1 MKITSKKTLTIA
13 VISIV
18 VCLTLIVGGT
28 LAWFTDAANLIGN
41 NVGAGTLKIS
51 TYYADYDN
59 AKSGDWTAFEE
70 NSDPIFGDIEWEP
83 GYMALKFI
91 KIENTGSL
99 AFEWTLDVVRSA
111 NQSASIL
118 PNAIDVYCKTYSES
132 ELSTLQLTKSDVLAY
147 QNKTALADVLSS
159 NTGVISGGLIASNS
173 SVVPAASKLEAKG
186 SVVVCVA
193 LYMQE
198 EAGNEYKKVTD
209 MFDIVVNAKQYASE
223 SDAFGKDYDA
233 SVDEPDYSDYGV
245 PSSPVKEEVVL
256 HYDMTNY
263 GTTLLLDMSG
273 YGNHGKMHSISEDD
287 FYTNGDDKI
296 LKLTGSDGS
305 YIDIPLSAVDNLDW
319 EDGFTVEMTFIPKT
333 AQNQFLWTLGTG
345 NQTNYIRINSAS
357 IGAGNFQATFKTDGT
372 DLEWWIG
379 SEKKLSSTDFSVATV
394 TYDPNSDTLIAYING
409 ETTGYVEVG
418 DQNLSSV
425 FAGNGNDIL
434 GYIAKSNWS
443 DPYADATVTD
453 FKIYNRTLDADD
465 IVDNY
470 AIFTAQQALRVE
482 LANVTIPE
490 YSYDAITL
498 YSSDVYEID
507 WTSSV
512 GSLLS
517 ENTLSCTDADTAV
530 TLTAVLTDPNTRA
543 SVTVSYDVLMVAAG
557 DAGRVNFVANY
568 FDLGVTHTTEDIAL
582 LSSFDGV
589 TITWTGDDTI
599 ASNGKIRRG
608 STNRKSTLRATFTYN
623 GESTEK
629 EYSVTVIGKSNYTL
643 CTYIAYYEPNM
654 GSEFAEYPSGHYVD
668 NARTDVM
675 YYAVSEDGVNYTG
688 LNNDKPVLY
697 PETGSPNYGVPFEY
711 QLGSPN
717 VFRKADGTY
726 GAIASNNNA
735 KNYVLVWNS
744 TDLIS
749 FTNQH
754 ELILNNSGIAVMNP
768 TVKYDNA
775 TKLYGIYWEG
785 GDGNSYVSYTAD
797 FKTVTKTE
805 QTTYTKSAFSG
816 NLPVYAD
823 STQATVFELSA
834 DEYNAIM
841 RKYGEIKSIAIS
853 DIPTVEVSY
862 GEEVTLPEYVTVEY
876 NDGSTKNMAVEWD
889 TSGIDLSNLAKG
901 TYTVNG
907 TVKNNS
913 FSSTEPLAYYR
924 ADPQVNYI
932 EKDGKYYFTSSYMQG
947 DLENAYRYVIL
958 RSADTIEGLSDAEH
972 CEEVI
977 VWSEYREGDC
987 KPWYWA
993 PEIHYFDNKYNIICL
1008 STYTGTDSLEGWRM
1022 TILSCDGSDD
1032 PMDPDNWYLRG
1043 LVNPDSSDK
1052 YPGAFDTTFFKY
1064 NGQCYY
1070 VSPVDAGIWIATFDE
1085 DDPLNFTSNLVKI
1098 STSSYAWEYNV
1109 GSNHQY
1115 VEEASYVIIRD
1126 GKIYITYAGSTVDMH
1141 YCIGLLYA
1149 DLDDDLLDPESWHK
1163 YPLPILTTQD
1173 LTTTITEPTF
1183 NADGTLNTEGEY
1195 QGTFGPGHNS
1205 ITYDELGNAICIYHA
1220 RRWQDNYVGEGAKY
1234 GLGDPG
1240 RHAFATNVHFGYDG
1254 IPIMNMTDEQQLADS
1269 LKSVSVTVTV
1279 K

>member
-1 MKITSKKTLTIA
+1 MKKISKKTTIIA
-13 VISIV
+13 IISIV
-18 VCLTLIVGGT
+18 TCLVLAIGGT
-28 LAWFTDAANLIGN
+28 IAWFTDASNLIGN
-41 NVGAGTLKIS
+41 NVGAGTLKVNS
-51 TYYADYDN
+51 YYADYED
-59 AKSGDWTAFEE
+59 AKSGDWTKLDESAD
-70 NSDPIFGDIEWEP
+70 SIFGDIEWEP

-91 KIENTGSL
+91 KIENAGSL
-99 AFEWTLDVVRSA
+99 AFEWTLDVVRSEGQETTA
-111 NQSASIL
+111 L
-118 PNAIDVYCKTYSES
+118 HEAIDVYYKVYSES
-132 ELSTLQLTKSDVLAY
+132 ELKTLNLTKADVLAY
-147 QNKTALADVLSS
+147 TGKVNLSDVLKSVS
-159 NTGVISGGLIASNS
+159 GVVSGGLLPSDS
-173 SVVPAASKLEAKG
+173 SIVPVSSKNEAKG
-186 SVVVCVA
+186 SAIVCIA
-193 LYMQE
+193 LHMRE
-198 EAGNEYKKVTD
+198 EAGNEYKKVSD
-209 MFDIVVNAKQYASE
+209 MFDVVINATQYASE
-223 SDAFGKDYDA
+223 SDAFGNDYD
-233 SVDEPDYSDYGV
+233 SDIKEVDYSAYGV
-245 PSSPVKEEVVL
+245 PSSPVDEEVVL

-273 YGNHGKMHSISEDD
+273 YGNHGKMHTLSEDD

-296 LKLTGSDGS
+296 LQLPGTG
-305 YIDIPLSAVDNLDW
+305 YIDIPLSVTDNLDW
-319 EDGFTVEMTFIPKT
+319 EDGFSVEMTFIPKT

-345 NQTNYIRINSAS
+345 HQTNYIRINSAS
-357 IGAGNFQATFKTDGT
+357 IGSGNFQATFKTDGT

-394 TYDPNSDTLIAYING
+394 TYAPNSDTLIAYING
-409 ETTGYVEVG
+409 ETTGYIAVG

-425 FAGNGNDIL
+425 FAGNGSDIL

-453 FKIYNRTLDADD
+453 FKLYNVTLDEDEIA
-465 IVDNY
+465 DNY
-470 AIFTAQQALRVE
+470 EIFTAQQALREE
-482 LANVTIPE
+482 LKNFTIPE

-498 YSSDVYEID
+498 YSSDKYEVD

-517 ENTLSCTDADTAV
+517 GNTLSCTDENTAV

-543 SVTVSYDVLMVAAG
+543 SIKVSYDIIMVAAG
-557 DAGRVNFVANY
+557 DAGRVNFVSDY
-568 FDLGVTHTTEDIAL
+568 FDLGLTHTTEDIAL

-589 TITWTGDDTI
+589 MITWTGDDTI
-599 ASNGKIRRG
+599 ASNGKITRG
-608 STNRKSTLRATFTYN
+608 STNRKSTLRAIFTYN

-629 EYSVTVIGKSNYTL
+629 EYSVTVIGKSDYKL

-675 YYAVSEDGVNYTG
+675 YYAVSSDGTNYTG
-688 LNNDKPVLY
+688 LNNNKPVLY
-697 PETGSPNYGVPFEY
+697 PETDSPTHGVAFEY

-744 TDLIS
+744 EDLIY

-754 ELILNNSGIAVMNP
+754 ELVLNNANIAVKNP
-768 TVKYDNA
+768 TVEYDNA
-775 TKLYGIYWEG
+775 TKLYAIYWEG
-785 GDGNSYVSYTAD
+785 GDGNSYVSYTPD
-797 FKTVTKTE
+797 FKTVTLTE
-805 QTTYTKSAFSG
+805 QTQYSKPAFTG
-816 NLPVYAD
+816 TLPVYAD

-841 RKYGEIKSIAIS
+841 RKYGEIKSVAIS

-977 VWSEYREGDC
+977 IWSEYREGDC

-1032 PMDPDNWYLRG
+1032 PMDPDNWYLTG
-1043 LVNPDSSDK
+1043 LVNPDSTGQ

-1064 NGQCYY
+1064 NGQCYF

-1126 GKIYITYAGSTVDMH
+1126 GKIYITYAASTVDMH

-1149 DLDDDLLDPESWHK
+1149 DLNDDLLDPESWHK

-1183 NADGTLNTEGEY
+1183 YADGTLNTEGEY

-1220 RRWQDNYVGEGAKY
+1220 RRWQDSYVEEGAKY

-1240 RHAFATNVHFGYDG
+1240 RHAFAVNVNWSYDG
-1254 IPIMNMTDEQQLADS
+1254 IPIMNMTDEQQLAES